1 MKQLSSVLKK
11 ALYIIRNPR
20 AGKSKQIDKHHI
32 YPKSR
37 TETGFK
43 VHDIRNLVMMNHTTH
58 FGFHEPFVNCT
69 PQEQLVVWAEI
80 NQQVL
85 SDKAKALVKEL
96 WELSESEFYKEE
108 LLTRK

>member
-1 MKQLSSVLKK
+1 MKQISSVLKR
-11 ALYIIRNPR
+11 ALYNIRNPHF
-20 AGKSKQIDKHHI
+20 GKSRQVDTHHI

-37 TETGFK
+37 VETGFM
-43 VHDIRNLVMMNHTTH
+43 VHHPSNLIKMNHTTH
-58 FGFHEPFVNCT
+58 FGLHEPFINCT

-96 WELSESEFYKEE
+96 FDIEEREFYRKE
-108 LLTRK
+108 LIK